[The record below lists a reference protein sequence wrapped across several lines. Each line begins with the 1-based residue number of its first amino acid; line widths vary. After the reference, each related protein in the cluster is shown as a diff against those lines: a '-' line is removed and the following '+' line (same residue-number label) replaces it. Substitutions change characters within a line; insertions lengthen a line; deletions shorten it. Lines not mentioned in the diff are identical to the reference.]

1 MPLPRPGNLLAGC
14 AALLA
19 AALLAGCQPMPAGPT
34 TAPNAPVTSSPP
46 AASPSPTPLDLTL
59 PHRARQMVGRL
70 LAAAGEGELIMV
82 AVTSE
87 TATISVLGPDGG
99 EPATWAYRDGKIQQ
113 VDSDLQYVD
122 QASFE
127 IDDFDI
133 SDLGRLFR
141 VAAALSGSTQ
151 QQTLQIVDYSG
162 GRVVMTVTTNPESRT
177 VFFNPDGTLL
187 SELNY
192 HTEKGV
198 TDGLGVVLEG
208 MVAVQR
214 VGVDSATGAWVEY
227 RGPESTTIH
236 RQRPAKVPVTTVSR
250 DEVLDLDGFAAGTV
264 DPGAIWRVVE
274 RELAGEDLPEDVP
287 WRVTI
292 DDRSETGTPRMYF
305 TVGADE
311 FATDLAG
318 SPIREP

>member
-1 MPLPRPGNLLAGC
+1 MPQPRPGNVLAGC
-14 AALLA
+14 AALLV
-19 AALLAGCQPMPAGPT
+19 AALLTGCQPPLPTGPT
-34 TAPNAPVTSSPP
+34 TAPSSPVATP
-46 AASPSPTPLDLTL
+46 APPSLDLTL
-59 PHRARQMVGRL
+59 PGQARHMVGRL
-70 LAAAGEGELIMV
+70 LRAAGDGELIMV
-82 AVTSE
+82 AVTAE

-99 EPATWAYRDGKIQQ
+99 EPVTWAYRDGRIQQ

-127 IDDFDI
+127 IDDFDL

-141 VAAALSGSTQ
+141 VAAALSGSTE

-177 VFFNPDGTLL
+177 VFFDPDGTLL
-187 SELNY
+187 SELDY

-198 TDGLGVVLEG
+198 TEGLAVVLEG
-208 MVAVQR
+208 RVAVQR
-214 VGVDSATGAWVEY
+214 VGVDSGTGAWVEY
-227 RGPESTTIH
+227 RGPESTTVH
-236 RQRPAKVPVTTVSR
+236 RPRPAKVPVTTVSR

-264 DPGAIWRVVE
+264 DPAAVWRVVE
-274 RELAGEDLPEDVP
+274 RELAGEEDVP

-292 DDRSETGTPRMYF
+292 DDRRETGTPRMYF

-311 FATDLAG
+311 FVTDLSG
-318 SPIREP
+318 YRIRES